1 MRTRP
6 AARRSARACCGR
18 LSSARKAIWR
28 RRGLRAL
35 DRSARR
41 VRGASHSR
49 ATCAARASE
58 PLRPALAVVVL
69 AVVVLVASAVVVVWA
84 LVDSL
89 SVAAVPLLVE
99 AVVVVVV
106 LAPDPAPEPV
116 PGSSLG
122 AGMLPG
128 LAKAE

>member
-69 AVVVLVASAVVVVWA
+69 AVVVVWA

>member
-69 AVVVLVASAVVVVWA
+69 AVVVLVASAVVVV
-84 LVDSL
+84 
-89 SVAAVPLLVE
+89 
-99 AVVVVVV
+99 VV